1 MIQLNAMDTLDTLD
15 TMNINEIPPEMVF
28 RIFYYCDLTTIRSLF
43 KTDYFKLCY
52 YHELNKIIE
61 NDSQKHKEYW
71 INIIKA
77 PIHHIIDE
85 SIKNDMFGLQVDS
98 GRWSESRINASR
110 DSIRFDTQ
118 LLDNFNNISIE
129 RIILDNFENAEQ
141 LYHFDVMYDKQRRL
155 LPPFI
160 E

>member
-1 MIQLNAMDTLDTLD
+1 MDTLDTLD

-28 RIFYYCDLTTIRSLF
+28 IIFYYCDLTTIRSLF

-61 NDSQKHKEYW
+61 NYSQKHKEYW
-71 INIIKA
+71 TNIIKA
-77 PIHHIIDE
+77 PIHHIIDA
-85 SIKNDMFGLQVDS
+85 SIKNYSLGLQVDS
-98 GRWSESRINASR
+98 GRWSESRITASR
-110 DSIRFDTQ
+110 DSIIFDTQ

-141 LYHFDVMYDKQRRL
+141 LYNFDVIYDKQRRL